1 MNNENKN
8 NNKNEN
14 NNKKVKSQ
22 KLSKGS
28 KLWIVKVS
36 TLAFFVSLL
45 LSLFSEIIQQRSSV
59 VFAIILLIIFM
70 ALNVLSDMLGLAITS
85 CQIERLSREVSDKKV
100 YDKCIT
106 LIKNSDKVSSI
117 LCDVVGDVCGI
128 LCGVSGSM
136 ISILLSKNKR
146 AYIKSVDTFYD
157 EDFTTHIKEE
167 KLNKRVDYLT
177 SSLTALPFEDE
188 TFDYVYSF
196 FPSKKDSTAIIKEG
210 LRVLKKDGM
219 FVFEGFVEDVSLLEE
234 LNLQV
239 HYDYKDV
246 PGYLRVPSLLKDSV
260 IIYGKKSH

>member
-1 MNNENKN
+1 MKNKYGTWFSN
-8 NNKNEN
+8 TFLNGLYLSTIAFIFLQYFNDATIHSNVLAVILFVLFLMMLSFTLFLRYCNRKLEY
-14 NNKKVKSQ
+14 KKD
-22 KLSKGS
+22 
-28 KLWIVKVS
+28 
-36 TLAFFVSLL
+36 SLL
-45 LSLFSEIIQQRSSV
+45 DHKARSL
-59 VFAIILLIIFM
+59 M
-70 ALNVLSDMLGLAITS
+70 K
-85 CQIERLSREVSDKKV
+85 RLSVKDKK
-100 YDKCIT
+100 CT
-106 LIKNSDKVSSI
+106 I
-117 LCDVVGDVCGI
+117 LDLGCKKGFT
-128 LCGVSGSM
+128 
-136 ISILLSKNKR
+136 SILLSKNKR

-157 EDFTTHIKEE
+157 EDFMTHIKEE

-219 FVFEGFVEDVSLLEE
+219 FVFEGFVEDVSLLED

-239 HYDYKDV
+239 HYNYKDV

>member
-28 KLWIVKVS
+28 KLWIIKVS

-85 CQIERLSREVSDKKV
+85 CQIERLSREVSDKNV
-100 YDKCIT
+100 YDKCIN

-136 ISILLSKNKR
+136 ISILLSKNISLVGFGIFVSAFLSGLIAMLTVLFK
-146 AYIKSVDTFYD
+146 AISKNFAMHNAHKIVKKISTFLIKFS
-157 EDFTTHIKEE
+157 
-167 KLNKRVDYLT
+167 
-177 SSLTALPFEDE
+177 
-188 TFDYVYSF
+188 
-196 FPSKKDSTAIIKEG
+196 SKKK
-210 LRVLKKDGM
+210 
-219 FVFEGFVEDVSLLEE
+219 
-234 LNLQV
+234 
-239 HYDYKDV
+239 
-246 PGYLRVPSLLKDSV
+246 
-260 IIYGKKSH
+260 